1 MHNIRVFSQR
11 SAWAPY
17 MRLQE
22 LRSNTHLGVTGP
34 QKWPLSLKKGK
45 SGRQKI
51 KSWYFYCPYVF
62 LKCLQCTFWRNQ
74 TVSFSGLSSSLTRS
88 SGHCPC
94 CRMGWVL
101 ELLLAMFNV
110 IQSLV
115 SVWELGL
122 SLTLEYYYI
131 TYCGNSLLHNL
142 FSCLI
147 NLCLEFLICEGLF
160 LTWIFIS
167 Y

>member
-17 MRLQE
+17 MRLHE
-22 LRSNTHLGVTGP
+22 LRSFTHLGVTGP

-74 TVSFSGLSSSLTRS
+74 TVSFSGLSSSLTEAIFRS
-88 SGHCPC
+88 HMRCATPYWTWRQSQ
-94 CRMGWVL
+94 RTE
-101 ELLLAMFNV
+101 ELKSRTRGRSNTWLNGRISIRKTLSRLWAFR
-110 IQSLV
+110 V
-115 SVWELGL
+115 SRTF
-122 SLTLEYYYI
+122 SLTMYFEFHSMLKSNEYQ
-131 TYCGNSLLHNL
+131 
-142 FSCLI
+142 
-147 NLCLEFLICEGLF
+147 
-160 LTWIFIS
+160 
-167 Y
+167 

>member
-17 MRLQE
+17 MRLHE
-22 LRSNTHLGVTGP
+22 LRSFTHLGVTGP

-74 TVSFSGLSSSLTRS
+74 TVSFSGLSSSLTEAIFRS
-88 SGHCPC
+88 HMRCATPYWTWRQSQ
-94 CRMGWVL
+94 RTE
-101 ELLLAMFNV
+101 ELKSRTRPRTSVTVVHREEVGNPPDYFQKTFAEYEQGF
-110 IQSLV
+110 QSN
-115 SVWELGL
+115 G
-122 SLTLEYYYI
+122 
-131 TYCGNSLLHNL
+131 GN
-142 FSCLI
+142 
-147 NLCLEFLICEGLF
+147 
-160 LTWIFIS
+160 IS
-167 Y
+167 S

>member
-17 MRLQE
+17 MRLHE
-22 LRSNTHLGVTGP
+22 LRSFTHLGVTGP

-74 TVSFSGLSSSLTRS
+74 TVSFSGLSSSLTEAIFRS
-88 SGHCPC
+88 HMRCATPYWTWRQSQRTEELKSRTRPRTIESQDNFICTSKWPC
-94 CRMGWVL
+94 R
-101 ELLLAMFNV
+101 LLHILPP
-110 IQSLV
+110 Q
-115 SVWELGL
+115 
-122 SLTLEYYYI
+122 I
-131 TYCGNSLLHNL
+131 TYVCPNKMKIFHFCGKV
-142 FSCLI
+142 
-147 NLCLEFLICEGLF
+147 
-160 LTWIFIS
+160 
-167 Y
+167 

>member
-17 MRLQE
+17 MRLHE
-22 LRSNTHLGVTGP
+22 LRSFTHLGVTGP

-74 TVSFSGLSSSLTRS
+74 TVSFSGLSSSLTEAIFRS
-88 SGHCPC
+88 HMRCATPYWTWRQSQ
-94 CRMGWVL
+94 RTE
-101 ELLLAMFNV
+101 ELKSRTRPRTTRPLTRDKEEEEGEEEEAHGGPHLASAECHTPRPN
-110 IQSLV
+110 
-115 SVWELGL
+115 
-122 SLTLEYYYI
+122 
-131 TYCGNSLLHNL
+131 
-142 FSCLI
+142 
-147 NLCLEFLICEGLF
+147 
-160 LTWIFIS
+160 
-167 Y
+167 

>member
-17 MRLQE
+17 MRLHE
-22 LRSNTHLGVTGP
+22 LRSFTHLGVTGP

-74 TVSFSGLSSSLTRS
+74 TVSFSGLSSSLTEAIFRS
-88 SGHCPC
+88 HMRCATPYWTWRQSQRTEELKSRTRPRTTMHYAEITADIWTFKFLGMPLLNHSARVDRATMEEISGPWS
-94 CRMGWVL
+94 M
-101 ELLLAMFNV
+101 
-110 IQSLV
+110 
-115 SVWELGL
+115 
-122 SLTLEYYYI
+122 
-131 TYCGNSLLHNL
+131 
-142 FSCLI
+142 
-147 NLCLEFLICEGLF
+147 
-160 LTWIFIS
+160 
-167 Y
+167 

>member
-17 MRLQE
+17 MRLHE
-22 LRSNTHLGVTGP
+22 LRSFTHLGVTGP

-74 TVSFSGLSSSLTRS
+74 TVSFSGLSSSLTEAIFRS
-88 SGHCPC
+88 HMRCATPYWTWRQSQ
-94 CRMGWVL
+94 RTE
-101 ELLLAMFNV
+101 ELKSRTRPRTTHFHLISNINIKTFDLWLSHQTENYFIAA
-110 IQSLV
+110 L
-115 SVWELGL
+115 SVKFHMSWEKQYL
-122 SLTLEYYYI
+122 Y
-131 TYCGNSLLHNL
+131 
-142 FSCLI
+142 F
-147 NLCLEFLICEGLF
+147 
-160 LTWIFIS
+160 
-167 Y
+167 

>member
-17 MRLQE
+17 MRLHE
-22 LRSNTHLGVTGP
+22 LRSFTHLGVTGP

-74 TVSFSGLSSSLTRS
+74 TVSFSGLSSSLTEAIFRS
-88 SGHCPC
+88 HMRCATPYWTWRQSQRTEELKSRTRPRTRQLPATYRVFYDTGHPKIWLSPRSFIKSG
-94 CRMGWVL
+94 
-101 ELLLAMFNV
+101 
-110 IQSLV
+110 
-115 SVWELGL
+115 
-122 SLTLEYYYI
+122 T
-131 TYCGNSLLHNL
+131 
-142 FSCLI
+142 
-147 NLCLEFLICEGLF
+147 
-160 LTWIFIS
+160 
-167 Y
+167 

>member
-17 MRLQE
+17 MRLHE
-22 LRSNTHLGVTGP
+22 LRSFTHLGVTGP

-74 TVSFSGLSSSLTRS
+74 TVSFSGLSSSLTEAIFRS
-88 SGHCPC
+88 HMRCATPYWTWRQSQ
-94 CRMGWVL
+94 RTE
-101 ELLLAMFNV
+101 ELKSRTRPRTIYWCAGNGV
-110 IQSLV
+110 
-115 SVWELGL
+115 ELRYDGG
-122 SLTLEYYYI
+122 E
-131 TYCGNSLLHNL
+131 
-142 FSCLI
+142 
-147 NLCLEFLICEGLF
+147 EREEGEEERLMVH
-160 LTWIFIS
+160 LR
-167 Y
+167 YGVVH

>member
-17 MRLQE
+17 MRLHE
-22 LRSNTHLGVTGP
+22 LRSFTHLGVTGP

-74 TVSFSGLSSSLTRS
+74 TVSFSGLSSSLTEAIFRS
-88 SGHCPC
+88 HMRCATPYWTWRQSQ
-94 CRMGWVL
+94 RTE
-101 ELLLAMFNV
+101 ELKSRTRPRTRSRSKMLNFWPGRHYCLLKMPFFG
-110 IQSLV
+110 IIFFK
-115 SVWELGL
+115 
-122 SLTLEYYYI
+122 TL
-131 TYCGNSLLHNL
+131 
-142 FSCLI
+142 
-147 NLCLEFLICEGLF
+147 
-160 LTWIFIS
+160 
-167 Y
+167 

>member
-74 TVSFSGLSSSLTRS
+74 TVSFSGLSSSLTEAIFRS
-88 SGHCPC
+88 HMRCATPYWTWRQSQRTEELKSGTRLRTKDHPVKTIMSQSHKVKKEQNCNVWPF
-94 CRMGWVL
+94 VL
-101 ELLLAMFNV
+101 YRST
-110 IQSLV
+110 IQWSA
-115 SVWELGL
+115 
-122 SLTLEYYYI
+122 
-131 TYCGNSLLHNL
+131 
-142 FSCLI
+142 
-147 NLCLEFLICEGLF
+147 LCS
-160 LTWIFIS
+160 TVT
-167 Y
+167 